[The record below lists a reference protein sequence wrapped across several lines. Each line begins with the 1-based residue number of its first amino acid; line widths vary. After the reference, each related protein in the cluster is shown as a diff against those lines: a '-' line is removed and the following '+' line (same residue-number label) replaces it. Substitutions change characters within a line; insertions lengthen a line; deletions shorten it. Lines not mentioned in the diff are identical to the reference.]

1 MTMQVGQS
9 KTKLVSS
16 VSPPFLHACLFL
28 DLHFTSQVPESV
40 YWLDG
45 NPRQLTCC
53 VTLESTWP
61 HWASDFSQDR
71 KRLAHRFLGLSLA
84 LTLHLPLCSGIMW
97 LNVPRFATHN
107 NLRKADICNFFSAL
121 SWSPKALKSYFWS
134 PLNIKLCSPGPL
146 VSLPA
151 CLHTILFKT
160 PWPSR
165 PTNSKEEAI
174 YKLLTGYNC

>member
-1 MTMQVGQS
+1 MIFILSNVKPLKAFKQETTWIMYTLEISPLMTMQVGQS

-16 VSPPFLHACLFL
+16 VSPPFLHACLCL

-107 NLRKADICNFFSAL
+107 NLRKADICNFFL
-121 SWSPKALKSYFWS
+121 HYLEVPKHWRVIFGH
-134 PLNIKLCSPGPL
+134 CS
-146 VSLPA
+146 
-151 CLHTILFKT
+151 I
-160 PWPSR
+160 
-165 PTNSKEEAI
+165 
-174 YKLLTGYNC
+174 